1 MPAVRSPSARSARQ
15 PALLGALLGALL
27 LALGAFG
34 CARNQHAPAIAD
46 PRSLA
51 WAEVEK
57 SARGQTVYWFMWRGD
72 PAINKY
78 VDSWVAPEV
87 QRRYGV
93 MLRAA
98 DGQGTGLVN
107 TLLVE
112 KQAGVREG
120 SMDLMW
126 INGETFAQMRS
137 AGVLWG
143 PWCARLPNS
152 STLRW
157 SSPFVARDFGE
168 PVEGFECPWGNVQM
182 AMIYDTTRV
191 ARPPA
196 SYTALAAWIRS
207 HPGRFTYDTGFTGLT
222 FLKGLLGEMAGG
234 YPRLEGPFDEER
246 YKTASA
252 HLWAWLNDLKPYLW
266 QRGETYPA
274 SVAELHR
281 LFANGEVDF
290 TMSNND
296 AEVDNKVLQGV
307 LPASSRS
314 FIFDSGTIQNSH
326 YVGIPANARHKA
338 AAMVVANFLISP
350 EAQYEKLKPA
360 VWADGTVLDAA
371 RLPAEWRKKFA
382 TVPARERALSRE
394 LLDAHA
400 LPELAPAYMI
410 RLAEDWRAQ
419 VLKPQP
425 GRRD

>member
-1 MPAVRSPSARSARQ
+1 MRSIRLPAARI
-15 PALLGALLGALL
+15 ALLASLLLGLFPA
-27 LALGAFG
+27 G
-34 CARNQHAPAIAD
+34 CSRAPREESKAGD
-46 PRSLA
+46 PRGMTWSD
-51 WAEVEK
+51 VEK
-57 SARGQTVYWFMWRGD
+57 AARGQTVYWFMWRGD

-87 QRRYGV
+87 LRRYGIT
-93 MLRAA
+93 LRTA
-98 DGQGTGLVN
+98 DGQGNGLVN

-112 KQAGVREG
+112 QQAGVKEG

-137 AGVLWG
+137 IRALWG
-143 PWCARLPNS
+143 PWSERLPNAAAV
-152 STLRW
+152 RW
-157 SSPFVARDFGE
+157 SSPFVSRDFGQ
-168 PVEGFECPWGNVQM
+168 PVAGYECPWGNVQM
-182 AMIYDTTRV
+182 AMICDTTRV
-191 ARPPA
+191 PHPPRSYSELA
-196 SYTALAAWIRS
+196 SWVKA

-222 FLKGLLGEMAGG
+222 FLKGVLGEMAGG
-234 YPRLEGPFDEER
+234 YPKLEGPFREAR
-246 YKTASA
+246 YQAASTR
-252 HLWAWLNDLKPYLW
+252 LWAWLNDLKPYLW

-274 SVAELHR
+274 SVAEVHR

-326 YVGIPANARHKA
+326 YVGIPGNARHKA
-338 AAMVVANFLISP
+338 GAMVVANFLLSP
-350 EAQYEKLKPA
+350 EAQYEKMKPA
-360 VWADGTVLDAA
+360 VWADGTVLDVS
-371 RLPAEWRKKFA
+371 RLPADWQAKFA
-382 TVPARERALSRE
+382 SVPARQRALPRA

-410 RLAEDWRAQ
+410 RLAEDWRTH

-425 GRRD
+425 ERKH